1 MKLRTGLLLLSFFLL
16 SVSPVRL
23 LADEAKE
30 APSEEARL
38 MSDRKDEQGPFN
50 DVAPAEQAQ
59 LAKMEEAEPAPA
71 PPRVKL
77 DKPTLEAGDFI
88 EADSA
93 VYTGDGLW
101 RLTGNVL
108 ISLSSLIEGSTV
120 LIKAE
125 DISYQEAGQT
135 FESSGVVK
143 FELPE
148 LGIHLEGSNLFLN
161 GRSRK
166 GKLDSIKG
174 STKFDLDFLLDETGL
189 RNYQYFRVPIGKDPA
204 LVLRNG
210 RLEITENAQ
219 GALAFLFRGV
229 ELSTSA
235 TDNPDFIIKAQ
246 EITYNPELPVKFSAF
261 RNFRVTAS
269 GVSVFYFPKF
279 KRTGAGALG
288 LGGET
293 LILPG
298 KDIQDGLYLSYLN
311 LNDFGNFHADI
322 YGRYYP
328 KIGLWPEGF
337 FYVDLSETATAGFH
351 IGKRRSRDLFNNR
364 VGETALFE
372 IYANYLQ
379 REPLPILKSLDVSVS
394 FGKFK
399 QDIPNIKSER
409 IFLFAEATSKPF
421 EIGNGT
427 RGVVASSVTYYDY
440 DYADL
445 EFLAFR
451 HRVKIAHETPWGLDF
466 VEFRHADK
474 FGSSPFRFDDNFA
487 ENELFFQ
494 KNFVPI
500 HGTSARVFGK
510 YNYELERFDTLAV
523 GLSKEFRSYY
533 GGLYYD
539 FARGSTGLEF
549 ALKF

>member
-1 MKLRTGLLLLSFFLL
+1 MKSRISLLLLSLFFLF
-16 SVSPVRL
+16 VSPIGL
-23 LADEAKE
+23 LADEAR
-30 APSEEARL
+30 EARCEESGL
-38 MSDRKDEQGPFN
+38 TEDGKGDEGAFEET
-50 DVAPAEQAQ
+50 APTEQAE
-59 LAKMEEAEPAPA
+59 LAQSEQAEPPLSSPTAQPS
-71 PPRVKL
+71 
-77 DKPTLEAGDFI
+77 KPSLPDGDFI

-93 VYTGDGLW
+93 VYTENGLW
-101 RLTGNVL
+101 RLAGNVL

-125 DISYQEAGQT
+125 DISYQEAEQR

-148 LGIHLEGSNLFLN
+148 LGIHLEGNSLFLD

-166 GKLDSIKG
+166 GKLESIRGKA
-174 STKFDLDFLLDETGL
+174 KFSLDFLLDETGL
-189 RNYQYFRVPIGKDPA
+189 HNYQYFRVPIGKEPE
-204 LVLRNG
+204 LVLRKG
-210 RLEITENAQ
+210 RLEITEDAK
-219 GALAFLFRGV
+219 GTLAFIFRGV

-235 TDNPDFIIKAQ
+235 TENPDFIIKAQ
-246 EITYNPELPVKFSAF
+246 EITYNPELPVKFNAF

-298 KDIQDGLYLSYLN
+298 KDIQDGFYLSYLN

-322 YGRYYP
+322 FSRYYP
-328 KIGLWPEGF
+328 KIGLWPEG
-337 FYVDLSETATAGFH
+337 YLYADLSQNTTAGFH
-351 IGKRRSRDLFNNR
+351 IGKKRSRDLFNNR

-372 IYANYLQ
+372 VYAKDS
-379 REPLPILKSLDVSVS
+379 REEPLPILKSLDVSVS

-399 QDIPNIKSER
+399 QDIPNIKSDR
-409 IFLFAEATSKPF
+409 LFLLAEATSKPF
-421 EIGNGT
+421 KIANGT
-427 RGVVASSVTYYDY
+427 RGILASSVSYYDY
-440 DYADL
+440 DYGGS

-451 HRVKIAHETPWGLDF
+451 HRIKIAHETPWGLDF
-466 VEFRHADK
+466 LEFRHADK

-494 KNFVPI
+494 KNFAPI
-500 HGTSARVFGK
+500 HSASARIFGK

-539 FARGSTGLEF
+539 FARGSTGIEF